1 MFGTSQLVLLL
12 VVLVR
17 TSGIMIVAPV
27 FGTNE
32 VPPVVRGLLA
42 FTLALLLW
50 PTQIAA
56 GATAV
61 LPNNLVDLSLLLA
74 AETLIGL
81 VLGMGVMILF
91 AAFQLTGHVIGQ
103 LGGMSL
109 ADVFNP
115 GFDDNMP
122 LFAHFLYMVTLAVYA
137 LVGGHRMLLGGLLDT
152 FATIPPGSAVVPV
165 DGVTL
170 ITTLLTQSF
179 ELGLRAAAPAMV
191 ALLSATII
199 LGLIG
204 RALPQLN
211 LMALGF
217 GFNALV
223 TFGILT
229 VSLGGVGWL
238 LQENLEPVLDEILQ
252 MFAETSPNVN
262 H

>member
-1 MFGTSQLVLLL
+1 MFGTSQLLLLL

-50 PTQIAA
+50 PTQIAS
-56 GATAV
+56 GASAV
-61 LPNNLVDLSLLLA
+61 MPNNLVDLALMLS

-91 AAFQLTGHVIGQ
+91 ASFQLTGHVLGQ

-122 LFAHFLYMVTLAVYA
+122 LFSHFLYLVTVAVYA

-152 FATIPPGSAVVPV
+152 FATIPPGSAAIPV

-170 ITTLLTQSF
+170 FTTLLSQSF

-191 ALLSATII
+191 ALLTATIVV
-199 LGLIG
+199 GLIG

-223 TFGILT
+223 TFGILA
-229 VSLGGVGWL
+229 VSLGGVGWM
-238 LQENLEPVLDEILQ
+238 LQENLEPVLDEILAT
-252 MFAETSPNVN
+252 FASS
-262 H
+262 

>member
-1 MFGTSQLVLLL
+1 MFGTSQLLLL
-12 VVLVR
+12 LLVLVR
-17 TSGIMIVAPV
+17 TSGIMIIAPV

-42 FTLALLLW
+42 FSLALLLW
-50 PTQIAA
+50 PTQMAA
-56 GATAV
+56 GASAAM
-61 LPNNLVDLSLLLA
+61 PDNLIDLSIMLA

-91 AAFQLTGHVIGQ
+91 AAFQLTGHVLGQ

-122 LFAHFLYMVTLAVYA
+122 LFSHFLYLVTVAVYA

-152 FATIPPGSAVVPV
+152 FATIPPGTAAVPV

-170 ITTLLTQSF
+170 ITTLLSQSF
-179 ELGLRAAAPAMV
+179 ELGLRAAAPATV
-191 ALLSATII
+191 ALLTATIV

-252 MFAETSPNVN
+252 SFADTTPNPEP
-262 H
+262 

>member
-1 MFGTSQLVLLL
+1 MFGTSQLLLL
-12 VVLVR
+12 LIVFVR
-17 TSGIMIVAPV
+17 TSGIVLVAPV

-32 VPPVVRGLLA
+32 VPPVVRALLA
-42 FTLALLLW
+42 FTLAVLLW

-56 GATAV
+56 GASAV
-61 LPNNLVDLSLLLA
+61 LPDNLVDLTLLLA
-74 AETLIGL
+74 AETLVGL

-91 AAFQLTGHVIGQ
+91 ASFQLTGHVIGQ

-122 LFAHFLYMVTLAVYA
+122 LFSHFLYLVTLAVYA
-137 LVGGHRMLLGGLLDT
+137 IVGGHRMLIGGLLDT
-152 FATIPPGSAVVPV
+152 FQTIPPGAAVVPL
-165 DGVTL
+165 DGITL
-170 ITTLLTQSF
+170 VTTLLSQSF

-191 ALLSATII
+191 ALLTATIV
-199 LGLIG
+199 LGLVG

-229 VSLGGVGWL
+229 ISIGGVGWL
-238 LQENLEPVLDEILQ
+238 LQENLEPVFDEVLQ
-252 MFAETSPNVN
+252 LFTSTAAGS
-262 H
+262 